1 METYTKEELKT
12 AKDLQLINTRD
23 YYYTLLHDIKTGLIN
38 GESKEDIKLHLEMI
52 QKELNR
58 RYK

>member
-23 YYYTLLHDIKTGLIN
+23 YYDTLLYGIETGLIT
-38 GESKEDIKLHLEMI
+38 ESKKEVELHLERI

>member
-1 METYTKEELKT
+1 METYTKEELKA

-23 YYYTLLHDIKTGLIN
+23 YYDTLLYGIETGLIT
-38 GESKEDIKLHLEMI
+38 ESKKEVELHLERI
-52 QKELNR
+52 QKELNK